1 MASKTGKAR
10 AFAFLVYPESWPTWR
25 HDLAELHM
33 PIVVSPLHDRDVW
46 TDEDEQ
52 DNPEHVAGETK
63 KPHYHAIIS
72 WGNPT
77 TIQAALNM
85 LDPWVKYVE
94 PVGSYSAYCRYLLH
108 LDEDEG
114 KARYDV
120 ADVVCLSGAVPDY
133 ERKLTD
139 SEVLAQRVEIRQ
151 FCEDNGIDEY
161 SVLVDYAFDHKPDWA
176 REVSGNTI
184 FWRGYLE
191 SVRHRKTRS

>member
-1 MASKTGKAR
+1 MASKTGKYR
-10 AFAFLVYPESWPTWR
+10 AFAFLIYPESWPTWR

-46 TDEDEQ
+46 SEEDEQ
-52 DNPEHVAGETK
+52 DNPEHVAGAAK
-63 KPHYHAIIS
+63 KPHRHAIIS
-72 WGNPT
+72 WSGPA
-77 TIQAALNM
+77 TIKAALET
-85 LDPWVKYVE
+85 LRPWVQYVE
-94 PVGSYSAYCRYLLH
+94 PVGSYTAYCRYLLH
-108 LDEDEG
+108 LDEDES
-114 KARYDV
+114 KARYDA

-139 SEVLAQRVEIRQ
+139 SEVLAQRAEIRQ

-161 SVLVDYAFDHKPDWA
+161 SMLVDYCFVNRPDWA

-191 SVRHRKTRS
+191 SVRHRKTRV